1 MKNKKD
7 IIIKIILIIIII
19 LLLIHNCNLIKTL
32 KDKKTPTGNV
42 DIFEISCDKDTCEE
56 EVKTK
61 KDNTDI
67 NSDDTSKEITTNQ
80 NTKNNKN
87 IISSDDKVDTN
98 FTISDNY
105 ITWKSNNELRIFDNP
120 VYDME
125 PKIAPGDNNI
135 YQFVIKNNTNNN
147 IKYNITF
154 NETNNYGLNM
164 KYKLKKGNTY
174 LTGDDY
180 VNYNELNQN
189 NILINK
195 GTSTTYY
202 LEWKWIG
209 TDNDN
214 NLSGIKNAYKLNL
227 EIEAESE

>member
-19 LLLIHNCNLIKTL
+19 ILLIHNCNLIKTL

-61 KDNTDI
+61 TDNTD
-67 NSDDTSKEITTNQ
+67 NDTNHEITTNK

-87 IISSDDKVDTN
+87 VLTNNAEDTN
-98 FTISDNY
+98 LIISDNY

-120 VYDME
+120 VYNME
-125 PKIAPGDNNI
+125 PKIAPGDSNI
-135 YQFVIKNNTNNN
+135 YQFVIKNNTDYN

-164 KYKLKKGNTY
+164 KYKLKKGKTY
-174 LTGDDY
+174 ITGIEY

-189 NILINK
+189 DILINK

-214 NLSGIKNAYKLNL
+214 SLSGIKNAYKLNL
-227 EIEAESE
+227 EIEAKSE